1 MESGEEM
8 TPRNLN
14 LVDVFGLQGQ
24 SNLLIKAAKELKA
37 GSVEGRPNTYLV
49 QYLERVREVER
60 MVERIL
66 DGSYVE

>member
-1 MESGEEM
+1 MENRDLS
-8 TPRNLN
+8 L
-14 LVDVFGLQGQ
+14 LDVFALKGQ
-24 SNLLIKAAKELKA
+24 SNLLAKVAKEIKM

-49 QYLERVREVER
+49 RHLAKLREVER